1 MSIYEQYISYHQ
13 QYTAIYGNKTIVLCQ
28 VGSFFELY
36 SVENDLSI
44 EGPNLSEICSILN
57 IQMTR
62 KNKSIPE
69 CSRSNPYLAGI
80 PCVSLK
86 KYTDILLKENY
97 TIVLVEQVTA
107 PPNPE
112 RKVTQ
117 ILSPGTSL
125 DYNQSFDSNFLMCF
139 YVTKG
144 STKFAEFTC
153 LSVSFMD
160 LTTGET
166 FVYRVDE
173 TQDAKILLQEANRV
187 LTTYGPKELLIVYDK
202 DDISDNII
210 NHFDQLPICIKKVE
224 STPTFQK
231 ISYQN
236 TVLRKVFDQ
245 ACGLLSPIEYV
256 DLERDPNDVVC
267 FCYLLDFAYQ
277 HNEKIIQKLY
287 KPKIIVETQYLQL
300 TNNVCYH
307 LDILPRSDREGAGCL
322 SSLLNTCQTAIGK
335 RFFKECLLQPLCD
348 PVEIRKR
355 YDAVEA
361 FLQNDLYKSVA
372 KALGEVKDVERLF
385 RRLSLHTIQPVEME
399 FLLSSLQIVMKVHTM
414 CDVFPSSHFADPLKT
429 LVDFCNQRWDLS
441 NQENIYKKG
450 VVAEIDEK
458 MAEVK
463 RLEDIFKDIVD
474 HANALVESNEFKLET
489 TSEREEYQIIIT
501 KKRFETYSAK
511 FAKNRTAP
519 VFDSQPLSAANKTVY
534 KLSFEGMEK
543 SQKRLNHARSE
554 LRSIVKTK
562 FDEDITFLQTFFVMI
577 KDVVEYIK
585 HVDVFSTAAKNAVKF
600 NYCKPTI
607 ATTHEKSFISA
618 KDVRH
623 PLIEVYQTDTA
634 YVANDVELKGESMLL
649 YGINASGKSSYM
661 KSVGINIILA
671 QSGFY
676 TAASDFTFSPY
687 HKLFTRV
694 PSSDNL
700 FRQQSS
706 FTVEMNELRSILK
719 NADKHSLVIGDEIC
733 STSESQSSISIVSAS
748 IVTLS
753 QRESSFIFATH
764 LHEVQDIEQVKG
776 LKNLSIFHMSVNYDE
791 STNILTYDRK
801 LKKGKCSSLYGL
813 EVCKSLQLPADFLLL
828 ANRIRQSQLQI
839 HETIVAPNVSRYS
852 SDVFVD
858 MCSVCKKAKAQE
870 VHHVQEQHTAD
881 KNGFIGYLHK
891 NHRSNL
897 MPLCEKCHD
906 EIHNNGKNEKEKDKE
921 KDSTDID
928 QQIHKLKSE
937 NKSNSFIA
945 KELNISLYKVQKMLK
960 K

>member
-13 QYTAIYGNKTIVLCQ
+13 QYTGIYGIKTLVLCQ

-36 SVENDLSI
+36 SVENDLSR

-139 YVTKG
+139 YFTKG

-173 TQDAKILLQEANRV
+173 TQDVKILLQEANRV

-202 DDISDNII
+202 DIKDNII

-236 TVLRKVFDQ
+236 TVLRKVFDRE
-245 ACGLLSPIEYV
+245 CCLLSPIEYV

-322 SSLLNTCQTAIGK
+322 LSLLNTCQTAIGK

-355 YDAVEA
+355 YDAVES
-361 FLQNDLYKSVA
+361 FLQNDLYKSVT

-399 FLLSSLQIVMKVHTM
+399 FLLSSLQIVMKIHTI

-429 LVDFCNQRWDLS
+429 MVDFCNQRWDLS
-441 NQENIYKKG
+441 NQENMYKKG

-458 MAEVK
+458 MAEVT

-474 HANALVESNEFKLET
+474 HANALVGSIEFKLET

-501 KKRFETYSAK
+501 KKRFEAYSTN

-519 VFDSQPLSAANKTVY
+519 VFASQPLSAANKTVC

-543 SQKRLNHARSE
+543 SQKLLNHARSE
-554 LRSIVKTK
+554 LRTIIKAK
-562 FDEDITFLQTFFVMI
+562 FDEDITFLQTFSVMI

-607 ATTHEKSFISA
+607 ADTHEKSF
-618 KDVRH
+618 
-623 PLIEVYQTDTA
+623 PLIEVYQTDAA
-634 YVANDVELKGESMLL
+634 YVANDVELKGESILL

-676 TAASDFTFSPY
+676 TAASAFTFSPY

-764 LHEVQDIEQVKG
+764 LHEVQDIEQVKE
-776 LKNLSIFHMSVNYDE
+776 LKNLTIFHMSVNYDE
-791 STNILTYDRK
+791 STNVLTYDRK

-828 ANRIRQSQLQI
+828 ANRIRQSQLDI
-839 HETIVAPNVSRYS
+839 HETIVSPNVSRYS
-852 SDVFVD
+852 SEVFVD

-881 KNGFIGYLHK
+881 KNGFIGHLHK
-891 NHRSNL
+891 NHPSNL

-906 EIHNNGKNEKEKDKE
+906 DIHNHGKEKY
-921 KDSTDID
+921 STDID

-945 KELNISLYKVQKMLK
+945 KELNISLYKVQKTLK

>member
-13 QYTAIYGNKTIVLCQ
+13 QYTSIYGNKTIVLCQ

-36 SVENDLSI
+36 SVENDPSR

-117 ILSPGTSL
+117 ILSPGTAL
-125 DYNQSFDSNFLMCF
+125 DHNQSFDSNFLMCF
-139 YVTKG
+139 YVTQG
-144 STKFAEFTC
+144 STKFGDFTC

-173 TQDAKILLQEANRV
+173 TQDSKILLQEATRV

-202 DDISDNII
+202 DILDIID
-210 NHFDQLPICIKKVE
+210 HFDQFPICIKKVQ
-224 STPTFQK
+224 SSPTFQK

-236 TVLRKVFDQ
+236 TVLCKVFDQ
-245 ACGLLSPIEYV
+245 ARGLLSPIEYI

-287 KPKIIVETQYLQL
+287 KPKIIVETNYLQL

-322 SSLLNTCQTAIGK
+322 LSLLNTCQTAIGK

-348 PVEIRKR
+348 PVEITKR

-361 FLQNDLYKSVA
+361 FRQHDLYKSVA
-372 KALGEVKDVERLF
+372 KTLGEVKDVERLF

-399 FLLSSLQIVMKVHTM
+399 FLLSSLQVVMKVHQM
-414 CDVFPSSHFADPLKT
+414 CDVFPSAHFSEPLSAF
-429 LVDFCNQRWDLS
+429 VEFCNQRWDLS
-441 NQENIYKKG
+441 NQENMYKRG

-458 MAEVK
+458 MTEVT
-463 RLEDIFKDIVD
+463 RLENIFKDIVE

-489 TSEREEYQIIIT
+489 TSEREEYQILIT
-501 KKRFETYSAK
+501 KKRFETYSTK

-543 SQKRLNHARSE
+543 RQKELNHVKSE
-554 LRSIVKTK
+554 LRALIKTM
-562 FDEDITFLQTFFVMI
+562 FDKDIAFLQTFSVMV
-577 KDVVEYIK
+577 KDVVDYIK
-585 HVDVFSTAAKNAVKF
+585 HVDVFATAAKNSVKF

-607 ATTHEKSFISA
+607 ANTHEKSFISA

-623 PLIEVYQTDTA
+623 PLIETDIA
-634 YVANDVELKGESMLL
+634 YVANDVELNTESGMLL

-676 TAASDFTFSPY
+676 TAARDFTFSPY

-719 NADKHSLVIGDEIC
+719 NADKYSLVIGDEIC

-764 LHEVQDIEQVKG
+764 LHEVQDIDQVKA
-776 LKNLSIFHMSVNYDE
+776 LKNLTIFHMSVNYDE

-813 EVCKSLQLPADFLLL
+813 EVCKSLELPADFLLL
-828 ANRIRQSQLQI
+828 ANRIRQSQLHM
-839 HETIVAPNVSRYS
+839 HETIVSPTVSRYS
-852 SDVFVD
+852 SEVFVD
-858 MCSVCKKAKAQE
+858 MCSVCKIAKAKE
-870 VHHVQEQHTAD
+870 VHHIKEQHMAD
-881 KNGFIGYLHK
+881 KNGFIGHLHK
-891 NHRSNL
+891 NHPSNL

-906 EIHNNGKNEKEKDKE
+906 EIHNHGKVEKDKE

-937 NKSNSFIA
+937 NKSNSLIA
-945 KELNISLYKVQKMLK
+945 KELNISLYKVQKTLK